1 MMPAMARVQIESQK
15 DPARMVPECSIING
29 VVQGAD
35 GEAEA
40 LGAIGEDVEG
50 SSLLWAPPSLTVWKS
65 WGGRS
70 GERRRTGWAALLSD
84 PADSSA
90 T

>member
-1 MMPAMARVQIESQK
+1 MMPAMARVQI
-15 DPARMVPECSIING
+15 DARRIPPAWCRSGSIVNG
-29 VVQGAD
+29 VVEGAD